1 MLPLSLSH
9 THTGQKGTLEKSAQ
23 KDSSLR
29 VMRLRVASAALLHIV
44 TKVINVYS
52 VIAASRAEPGLTL
65 ITERCT
71 CGLLAALHLLY
82 QYYNM

>member
-1 MLPLSLSH
+1 
-9 THTGQKGTLEKSAQ
+9 
-23 KDSSLR
+23 
-29 VMRLRVASAALLHIV
+29 MRLRVASAALLHIV

-82 QYYNM
+82 QYYNI